1 MNQFNLSKTRR
12 TALKLGF
19 GALFLAAGLSACGET
34 PSLSNQDIY
43 EAEQSLDAVFYL
55 VRHAEKELDGEDPAL
70 SDAGYARADA
80 LAGVLGDVT
89 FAAIYSTDTRRTR
102 ETAAPSLAAT
112 GLTLKLYDGRALIE
126 FAQSLSEA
134 QGNYLIVGHS
144 NTTPQLAEALGGE
157 GGDPITEATEYDRL
171 YVLTRTGGVTVTE
184 LRRYP

>member
-1 MNQFNLSKTRR
+1 VNQFNLSKTRR

-19 GALFLAAGLSACGET
+19 GALFLAAGLSACAEKS
-34 PSLSNQDIY
+34 SLSNQDVY

-55 VRHAEKELDGEDPAL
+55 VRHAEKELDGDDPAL

-80 LAGVLGDVT
+80 LAAV
-89 FAAIYSTDTRRTR
+89 
-102 ETAAPSLAAT
+102 P
-112 GLTLKLYDGRALIE
+112 
-126 FAQSLSEA
+126 QSLSEA

-157 GGDPITEATEYDRL
+157 GGDPITEANEYDRL